1 MLDNDR
7 ERTNVDKYNTTF
19 SVCKIEYNCKN
30 CCWLVFLHLDNF
42 RGAVVEFFDIGTC
55 WGMSESMY
63 VVQLLFPCLP
73 RKLKY
78 LIITKMYANIMMID

>member
-42 RGAVVEFFDIGTC
+42 RGAVGEFFDKGTC

-63 VVQLLFPCLP
+63 LV
-73 RKLKY
+73 
-78 LIITKMYANIMMID
+78 